1 MKVRFFF
8 PVLAV
13 VILHSNFQKEA
24 RAQVAEWLLAEEGMS
39 ARVCTDNFGNSFTA
53 GQFVGTVSVGGFSFT
68 SVGLQD
74 VVVAKRNPNGQMLW
88 AMSFG
93 GTQADYVYDMGFDD
107 DGYLWLTGVFAGT
120 ITIGNYAFTSQG
132 SNDVFVV
139 KLNAATGVVEYATR
153 CGGSGND
160 AGLGLEVTPSGFV
173 YLSGIFVGNF
183 NYGSF
188 TLSGPSYEIYL
199 LKLNSSGSLVW
210 GTSISGP
217 GIESM
222 WSITSD
228 ASENVYVCGLS
239 TSASATFAGAA
250 QAMQGNNHFIA
261 GFNASGQLLWAALSN
276 FNGEIYAACT
286 DAAGYVYFTG
296 NFDTQASFGSIQLNA
311 AGSDDIVLGKINPS
325 GAYEWVQSLGG
336 TGAEDGKDV
345 ICTSTG
351 SLYLTGIFQG
361 NITLGGTPLSSG
373 GSFRGFVAKFSPDG
387 TINWAIQ
394 NSGGTGSHLF
404 HALAAYGQSL
414 YITASSS
421 GTLSFGGLSVSTST
435 GFLAKLN
442 TQANLVAGQ
451 IYLDQNA
458 NGLLDTLE
466 AGLPNI
472 LVHTMANPLL
482 NTVSGWGGH
491 YQLAVGAGNHDVTI
505 PNLPLYY
512 TLTTPA
518 VLNAS
523 FSGLGNYASGFDFG
537 LAPAASVNDL
547 RIDVTPVTLPKPGF
561 VYAVMITCKNVG
573 TTTLNAQA
581 SLQVPSSIIFLNAAP
596 GPSGYSGQA
605 LSWSLGTMGPMDLV
619 TLFIHFQVPP
629 SAPIGMPVT
638 LTATIQPQAGD
649 QTPAD
654 NTFTLQNTVVGP
666 YDPNYKTVDIDT
678 LWAVDPVRDLT
689 YTIHF
694 QNVGNAPAHTV
705 LLRDTLSAYLDP
717 SSIEIISSSH
727 QPMQWTYH
735 NGNVLEFRFDGI
747 MLPDSASDP
756 MGSCGF
762 VKFKI
767 KHRNTLPLYQSIHN
781 FADIYFDYNPP
792 IRTNTVA
799 TVYAQKLTGF
809 ETMSEAMPYL
819 NIFPNPTDE
828 FLLLNGNPGVSDIME
843 LNIYDAWGRR
853 VESRRLSGAANGL
866 SVALYCGHLAPG
878 IYHLECCEG
887 GQVYRARFIKR

>member
-1 MKVRFFF
+1 MKSKFSYH
-8 PVLAV
+8 
-13 VILHSNFQKEA
+13 ILVAFSLFSVFLKPTYS
-24 RAQVAEWLLAEEGMS
+24 QVAEWLLAEDGMS
-39 ARVCTDNFGNSFTA
+39 ARVCTDNLGNSFTA
-53 GQFVGTVSVGGFSFT
+53 GQFVGTVSVGSFSFT

-74 VVVAKRNPNGQMLW
+74 VVVAKRNPNGQVLW

-93 GTQADYVYDMGFDD
+93 GTQADYVYDLGFDN
-107 DGYLWLTGVFAGT
+107 DGYLWLTGVFAGS
-120 ITIGNYAFTSQG
+120 ITIGSYTLTSQG

-139 KLNAATGVVEYATR
+139 KLNAASGAVEYAVR
-153 CGGSGND
+153 CGGTGND
-160 AGLGLEVTPSGFV
+160 SGLGLEVTPSGFV
-173 YLSGIFVGNF
+173 YISGIFVGNF
-183 NYGSF
+183 NFGTF

-228 ASENVYVCGLS
+228 ADENVFVCGLS
-239 TSASATFAGAA
+239 TSASATFAGNS
-250 QAMQGNNHFIA
+250 QALQGNNHFIA
-261 GFNASGQLLWAALSN
+261 GFNAAGQFLWAALSY

-286 DAAGYVYFTG
+286 DAAGNIYFTG
-296 NFDTQASFGSIQLNA
+296 NFDTQASFGNIQLNA
-311 AGSDDIVLGKINPS
+311 AGSDDLILGKINPS
-325 GAYEWVQSLGG
+325 GVYEWVQSLGG
-336 TGAEDGKDV
+336 TGHEDGKDV
-345 ICTSTG
+345 ICTSNG
-351 SLYLTGIFQG
+351 SLYLAGVFQG
-361 NITLGGTPLSSG
+361 NITLGGMPLSSG
-373 GSFRGFVAKFSPDG
+373 SSMRGFVAKFSPDG
-387 TINWAIQ
+387 TIQWAIQ

-414 YITASSS
+414 YLTASSS
-421 GTLSFGGLSVSTST
+421 GTLSFGGLSVNTST

-442 TQANLVAGQ
+442 TQANIVAGQ
-451 IYLDQNA
+451 IFLDQNA
-458 NGLLDTLE
+458 NGLIDTLE
-466 AGLPNI
+466 IGLPNI
-472 LVHTMANPLL
+472 LVHATANPWL
-482 NTVSGWGGH
+482 NTVSGGGGH
-491 YQLAVGAGNHDVTI
+491 YQLAVGTGNHNVTI

-512 TLTTPA
+512 TQTTPA

-523 FSGLGNYASGFDFG
+523 FSGMGSYAAGFNFG
-537 LAPAASVNDL
+537 LAPAGSINDL
-547 RIDVTPVTLPKPGF
+547 RIDVTPVTLAKPGF
-561 VYAVMITCKNVG
+561 VYVVMITCRNVG

-581 SLQVPSSIIFLNAAP
+581 SLQIPAYVNFLNAAP
-596 GPSGYSGQA
+596 VPSSYSGQT
-605 LSWSLGTMGPMDLV
+605 LSWSLGAMAPMDLV
-619 TLFIHFQVPP
+619 SLFVHFQVPP

-649 QTPAD
+649 QTPSD

-678 LWAVDPVRDLT
+678 LWSVDPVRDLT

-735 NGNVLEFRFDGI
+735 NGHVLEFRFDGI

-756 MGSCGF
+756 LGSCGF

-767 KHRNTLPLYQSIHN
+767 KHRNTLPLNESIYN

-792 IRTNTVA
+792 IRTNSVA
-799 TVYAQKLTGF
+799 TIYAQKLTGL
-809 ETMSEAMPYL
+809 ETTAGIMNYL
-819 NIFPNPTDE
+819 NIYPNPADE
-828 FLLLNGNPGVSDIME
+828 FLIINENIGISDNAI

-853 VESRRLSGAANGL
+853 VEARRLTGVSNGIP
-866 SVALYCGHLAPG
+866 VALYCGHLAPG
-878 IYHLECCEG
+878 LYVVEYREG
-887 GQVYRARFIKR
+887 ERVYRARFIRR